1 VEVIV
6 GTVPLRKQEHSTPML
21 TVKAAARRLSTQGG
35 DPTALSPSPALD
47 KRKQAG
53 GGIPE

>member
-21 TVKAAARRLSTQGG
+21 TVKAAKRRLSTPGA
-35 DPTALSPSPALD
+35 DLTISPSPLLD
-47 KRKQAG
+47 KRKHTD
-53 GGIPE
+53 GIPE